1 MSASEKKGE
10 LVKIT
15 YEPFKEVII
24 KEYTRFE
31 KIEDLIYIFAQLRAG
46 GAPVSL
52 NWANGIVFV
61 YSVLPP
67 DTEQI
72 MEEFLKGKVY
82 WVNVTFAAMPE
93 YKPVLETK
101 EKIQVPIVNVSSNPI
116 IRQVTEWL
124 KQQK

>member
-1 MSASEKKGE
+1 MPIPEKKDE
-10 LVKIT
+10 TVKIT
-15 YEPFKEVII
+15 YEPFKEVVI

-52 NWANGIVFV
+52 NWANGVVFV
-61 YSVLPP
+61 YSPLPP

-72 MEEFLKGKVY
+72 MEEFLRGKIY
-82 WVNVTFAAMPE
+82 WTNVTFSTMPE
-93 YKPVLETK
+93 YKPILETK
-101 EKIQVPIVNVSSNPI
+101 EKIQVPIINVSSNPI

>member
-1 MSASEKKGE
+1 MSVSKGKDE
-10 LVKIT
+10 SVKIT
-15 YEPFKEVII
+15 YEPFKEVVI

-61 YSVLPP
+61 HSVLPP

-116 IRQVTEWL
+116 IRQVTDWL
-124 KQQK
+124 KLQK